1 MNLFGSIDLFLQ
13 NYGYLAIFIG
23 SLLEGEFIVITA
35 GAIAYTGVLSIT
47 KVILFAFI
55 GTLCAE
61 QCFFY
66 IGRFLG
72 KKYLHKFPRF
82 HKKIELAF
90 ELLREYQNS
99 FILACRFIYG
109 IRIVSP
115 FIIGSA
121 RIHPARFA
129 ILNVIAALIWAV
141 ISAYIGYFGS
151 YIADHFG
158 YTSAGKYVFLGI
170 FILINMV
177 FIPRFFLKF
186 LQVYKKPD
194 HQ

>member
-1 MNLFGSIDLFLQ
+1 MNIFGSIDVFLQ
-13 NYGYLAIFIG
+13 NYGYLAVFIG

-35 GAIAYTGVLSIT
+35 GAVAYSGVLSIHQ
-47 KVILFAFI
+47 VILYAFI

-72 KKYLHKFPRF
+72 QKVLHRFPRF
-82 HKKIELAF
+82 HERIELAF
-90 ELLREYQNS
+90 KLLREYQNS

-121 RIHPARFA
+121 GVHPARFA
-129 ILNVIAALIWAV
+129 ILNVLAAGIWAI
-141 ISAYIGYFGS
+141 ISAYIGYLGG
-151 YIADHFG
+151 YAADHFG

-170 FILINMV
+170 FIALNML
-177 FIPRFFLKF
+177 FIPKMFLK
-186 LQVYKKPD
+186 LLRVYKNPT
-194 HQ
+194 